1 MQGSTGAEQRL
12 VIICKSECE
21 SDFKEFFTKN
31 TNATVL
37 FSKNHGQGTL
47 YALVGTDHKKIDQV
61 ITKLEQTFY
70 QPIFKKISTQYSGKV
85 KSLANNQEKLK
96 DKHYKALFDT
106 SKPVNG
112 GHYPH
117 PDVRQLFIRPGVNTA
132 TTTMQAQATTMSPEP
147 AAATTT
153 QAQDTTM
160 SPEPEAATTMQAQD
174 TTMSP
179 APEASTTMQAQTT
192 IAPLQPDE
200 DMIIRECTD
209 WVDVCDLPPSS
220 PTETALCVTMESLGV
235 TKPYQRKIK
244 VLEDENAILEDK
256 YRRLKCDFECLQT
269 DLVNL
274 KKARATVKLIPNDAY
289 KVSEKTLVSI
299 QENIFEAATVAE
311 ETNAQN
317 IQLQVEIDQ
326 VNEDL
331 RDAQTELKQYR
342 DFEKQ
347 MSTKYVM
354 TRQNAYTGMVTK
366 EVLNGP
372 AYLNALVQRNND
384 ADDRCRDLGIQNKKL
399 VDDQAHR
406 LMEINSENERQRVA
420 FQDHATAIDEMR
432 AVLQRINPTEMD
444 PDLRAE
450 LQLIV
455 DGFPPGHQEQIDKE
469 LDELL
474 KNTEIV
480 RKPPLNFIGPIYP
493 FWIRELRARH
503 RMAPYQTIGM
513 LMLFIKKHDR
523 GYKTRL
529 Q

>member
-1 MQGSTGAEQRL
+1 
-12 VIICKSECE
+12 
-21 SDFKEFFTKN
+21 
-31 TNATVL
+31 
-37 FSKNHGQGTL
+37 
-47 YALVGTDHKKIDQV
+47 
-61 ITKLEQTFY
+61 
-70 QPIFKKISTQYSGKV
+70 
-85 KSLANNQEKLK
+85 
-96 DKHYKALFDT
+96 
-106 SKPVNG
+106 
-112 GHYPH
+112 
-117 PDVRQLFIRPGVNTA
+117 
-132 TTTMQAQATTMSPEP
+132 
-147 AAATTT
+147 
-153 QAQDTTM
+153 
-160 SPEPEAATTMQAQD
+160 
-174 TTMSP
+174 
-179 APEASTTMQAQTT
+179 
-192 IAPLQPDE
+192 
-200 DMIIRECTD
+200 
-209 WVDVCDLPPSS
+209 
-220 PTETALCVTMESLGV
+220 MESLGV

-289 KVSEKTLVSI
+289 KDKVSEKTLVSI
-299 QENIFEAATVAE
+299 QEKIFEAATVAE

-326 VNEDL
+326 VYEDL

-432 AVLQRINPTEMD
+432 AVLQRINPTEMK

-455 DGFPPGHQEQIDKE
+455 DGFPPGHQEQMDKE
-469 LDELL
+469 LGELL